1 MEESTFEIDSTQ
13 LAEASRL
20 FPAHRIDHR
29 TPNPTGD
36 VSYLAA
42 APGVEFARHAWDEG
56 GHL

>member
-1 MEESTFEIDSTQ
+1 MDESTFEIDTTQ

-20 FPAHRIDHR
+20 FPAHRVAHR
-29 TPNPTGD
+29 VPSPTGD

-42 APGVEFARHAWDEG
+42 APGAEFGRHAWDEG